1 MRGSLGACASGS
13 GRKVLKL
20 QIYNHATQKK
30 EEFQPLDPP
39 RVTMYV
45 CGMTVQDRPHMGHM
59 LAFVSADLIRRSLEF
74 LGYEVLHVQN
84 FTDIDDKI
92 IARANERGEDPAV
105 LAQEN
110 IDRFFAAA
118 DALGIK
124 RAHIYPKVTEHI
136 QDIQNYIAR
145 LIEAGHAYEAGGS
158 VWFDVRSWSS
168 YGELSGRR
176 IEDLESGYRIEV
188 DANKR
193 DPLDFALWKASKEGE
208 PAWESPWGRG
218 RPGWHIE
225 CSVMSTK
232 YLGESFDL
240 HGGGRDLIFPHHE
253 NEVAQSK
260 ALGSA
265 FVHYWMH
272 NGLLNLQG
280 QKMSKSTG
288 HFFAMDEVLEEFSPE
303 VVRFYLLRG
312 HFRNQ
317 MEYGR
322 ERMLEAKAA
331 YGRMERALSKLE
343 ELHAR
348 EDLGRALEDGIKS
361 KDGLAL
367 EEAAQAAKEGFRGGI
382 CDDFNAELAL
392 AALFELVRQLNTY
405 LSERPLPQ
413 EVEAVPLRA
422 VRGALRDSL
431 AVLGLFEQ
439 LEAEEEIPPE
449 LAEMVRRRD
458 AARRERDWPLADSL
472 RDEIQARGYHIEDG
486 PKGSTLR
493 RAGGGPGND

>member
-1 MRGSLGACASGS
+1 
-13 GRKVLKL
+13 
-20 QIYNHATQKK
+20 
-30 EEFQPLDPP
+30 
-39 RVTMYV
+39 MYV

-59 LAFVSADLIRRSLEF
+59 LAFVSADLIRRSLEN

-92 IARANERGEDPAV
+92 IAKANESGQDPAA

-118 DALGIK
+118 DALKIK
-124 RAHIYPKVTEHI
+124 RAQIYPKVTEHI
-136 QDIQNYIAR
+136 EEIQAYIVR
-145 LIEAGHAYEAGGS
+145 LIEAGHAYESGGS
-158 VWFDVRSWSS
+158 VWFEVRSWPQ

-208 PAWESPWGRG
+208 PAWDSPWGKG

-232 YLGESFDL
+232 YLGECFDL

-260 ALGSA
+260 SLGGR
-265 FVHYWMH
+265 FVRYWMH

-288 HFFAMDEVLEEFSPE
+288 HFFAMDEVLAEFPAE

-322 ERMLEAKAA
+322 ERMLEAQAA
-331 YGRMERALSKLE
+331 YDRMARALAKLE
-343 ELHAR
+343 ELQRAD
-348 EDLGRALEDGIKS
+348 DLGAELQEGIQSKEGIALQ
-361 KDGLAL
+361 
-367 EEAAQAAKEGFRGGI
+367 EAAQRAREGFGAGL
-382 CDDFNAELAL
+382 CDDFNAEAAM

-405 LSERPLPQ
+405 LLARPLSAQ
-413 EVEAVPLRA
+413 VEEGPLRA
-422 VRGALRDSL
+422 VRAVLRESL
-431 AVLGLFEQ
+431 AVLGLFEEFE
-439 LEAEEEIPPE
+439 LADEIPPE
-449 LAEMVRRRD
+449 IAEMLLRRD
-458 AARRERDWPLADSL
+458 EARRERDWALADSL
-472 RDEIQARGYHIEDG
+472 RDEIQARGYQLEDT
-486 PKGSTLR
+486 PQGSSVR
-493 RAGGGPGND
+493 RATGMPGSG

>member
-1 MRGSLGACASGS
+1 
-13 GRKVLKL
+13 
-20 QIYNHATQKK
+20 
-30 EEFQPLDPP
+30 
-39 RVTMYV
+39 
-45 CGMTVQDRPHMGHM
+45 M
-59 LAFVSADLIRRSLEF
+59 LAFVSADLIRRSLEY

-92 IARANERGEDPAV
+92 IARANERGVSASV

-110 IDRFFAAA
+110 IDRFFEAA
-118 DALGIK
+118 DALKIQ

-136 QDIQNYIAR
+136 EDIQAYIAR
-145 LIEAGHAYEAGGS
+145 LIEAGHAYESGGS
-158 VWFDVRSWSS
+158 VWFDVRSWPS

-208 PAWESPWGRG
+208 PAWDSPWGKG

-260 ALGSA
+260 ALGA
-265 FVHYWMH
+265 PFVHYWMH
-272 NGLLNLQG
+272 NGILNLQG

-288 HFFAMDEVLEEFSPE
+288 HFFAMDEVLAEFSPE

-322 ERMLEAKAA
+322 ERMLEAQAA
-331 YGRMERALSKLE
+331 YERMARALTRLE
-343 ELHAR
+343 ELHQS
-348 EDLGRALEDGIKS
+348 EELGRALQEGIKS

-367 EEAAQAAKEGFRGGI
+367 EEAAQAAKEGFRAGI
-382 CDDFNAELAL
+382 CDDFNAEAAL
-392 AALFELVRQLNTY
+392 AALFELVRRLNSY
-405 LSERPLPQ
+405 LSERSLMAQ
-413 EVEAVPLRA
+413 IEAAPVRA
-422 VRGALRDSL
+422 VRGVLRASL
-431 AVLGLFEQ
+431 AVLGLFEHF
-439 LEAEEEIPPE
+439 EAEEEIPPE
-449 LAEMVRRRD
+449 VAEMVRRRD
-458 AARRERDWPLADSL
+458 AARKERDWGLADSL
-472 RDEIQARGYHIEDG
+472 RDEIQARGYQLEDG
-486 PKGSTLR
+486 PEGSVAR
-493 RAGGGPGND
+493 RAQGSGEND